1 MEKRRI
7 RLDIDGVVCRL
18 ITQEDDRYMEDLAKE
33 IGEQLEETRIVSPY
47 ITREAAALTAAL
59 NYCDEAKKKG
69 RLNALLKDRV
79 EELEVE
85 KELWLEEKAE
95 LKKKAEAQPDLALQQ
110 RAQQLEQENAR
121 LAQATQEA
129 ERLSRENSRLSEE
142 NESMRKVLQ
151 QAQQKLEQRLELRQ
165 RLVELEEENRQL
177 REAAGVSQQ
186 QKEQR
191 QREAAQRSADLEEK
205 VQQLADL
212 VEEQG
217 ELTRETVGSLH
228 QEPEEQPAPQPE
240 APKDRGISPALDLL
254 ERTAQENSAAPALE
268 EEEEEEQPASSRD
281 KKRRKNPLR
290 HEDEYV
296 QEGLVS
302 FFEKK

>member
-95 LKKKAEAQPDLALQQ
+95 LKKKAEAKPDLALQQ

-177 REAAGVSQQ
+177 RAAAGVSQQ
-186 QKEQR
+186 QKKQR

-254 ERTAQENSAAPALE
+254 ERTAQENSAAPAPE

>member
-1 MEKRRI
+1 MRYSENIIEGRNAVLEALRAGKPI
-7 RLDIDGVVCRL
+7 DRLFV
-18 ITQEDDRYMEDLAKE
+18 
-33 IGEQLEETRIVSPY
+33 LEG
-47 ITREAAALTAAL
+47 AH
-59 NYCDEAKKKG
+59 D
-69 RLNALLKDRV
+69 NALG
-79 EELEVE
+79 
-85 KELWLEEKAE
+85 
-95 LKKKAEAQPDLALQQ
+95 
-110 RAQQLEQENAR
+110 
-121 LAQATQEA
+121 
-129 ERLSRENSRLSEE
+129 SI
-142 NESMRKVLQ
+142 
-151 QAQQKLEQRLELRQ
+151 
-165 RLVELEEENRQL
+165 L
-177 REAAGVSQQ
+177 REAAGDSQK

-228 QEPEEQPAPQPE
+228 QEPEEQAAPQPE

-254 ERTAQENSAAPALE
+254 ERTAQENSAAPAPE

>member
-95 LKKKAEAQPDLALQQ
+95 LKKKAEAKPDLALQQ

-165 RLVELEEENRQL
+165 RLVELEEENRKL
-177 REAAGVSQQ
+177 RAAAGDSQQ

>member
-165 RLVELEEENRQL
+165 RLVELEEENRKL
-177 REAAGVSQQ
+177 REAAGDSQQ

-191 QREAAQRSADLEEK
+191 RQEAAQRSADLEEK

-254 ERTAQENSAAPALE
+254 ERTAQGNSAAPVPE

>member
-240 APKDRGISPALDLL
+240 APKGRGISPALDLL
-254 ERTAQENSAAPALE
+254 ERTAQENSAAPAP
-268 EEEEEEQPASSRD
+268 EEEEEQPASSRD

>member
-165 RLVELEEENRQL
+165 RLVELEEENRKL
-177 REAAGVSQQ
+177 REAAGDSQQ

-191 QREAAQRSADLEEK
+191 RQEAAQRSADLEEK

-228 QEPEEQPAPQPE
+228 QEPEEQAAPQPE

-254 ERTAQENSAAPALE
+254 ERTAQENSAAPAPE

>member
-95 LKKKAEAQPDLALQQ
+95 LKKKAEAKPDLALQQ

-165 RLVELEEENRQL
+165 RLVELEEENRKL

-191 QREAAQRSADLEEK
+191 RQEAAQRSADLEEK

>member
-165 RLVELEEENRQL
+165 RLVELEEENRKL
-177 REAAGVSQQ
+177 RAAAGVSQQ

-228 QEPEEQPAPQPE
+228 QEPEEQPAPQSE

>member
-95 LKKKAEAQPDLALQQ
+95 LKKKAEAKPDLALQQ

-165 RLVELEEENRQL
+165 RLVELEEENRKL

-191 QREAAQRSADLEEK
+191 RREAAQRSADLEEK

-228 QEPEEQPAPQPE
+228 QEPEEQAAPQPE

>member
-254 ERTAQENSAAPALE
+254 ERTAQENSAAPAPE

>member
-95 LKKKAEAQPDLALQQ
+95 LKKKAEAKPDLALQQ

-165 RLVELEEENRQL
+165 RLVELEEENRKL

-191 QREAAQRSADLEEK
+191 RREAAQRSADLEEK

-254 ERTAQENSAAPALE
+254 ERTAQENSAAPAPE

>member
-165 RLVELEEENRQL
+165 RLVELEEENRKL
-177 REAAGVSQQ
+177 REAAGDSQQ

-191 QREAAQRSADLEEK
+191 RREAAQHSAYLEEK

>member
-165 RLVELEEENRQL
+165 RLVELEEENRKL
-177 REAAGVSQQ
+177 REAAGDSQQ

-191 QREAAQRSADLEEK
+191 RQEAAQRSADLEEK

-254 ERTAQENSAAPALE
+254 ERTAQENSAAPAPE

>member
-165 RLVELEEENRQL
+165 RLVELEEENRKL
-177 REAAGVSQQ
+177 REAAGDSQQ

-212 VEEQG
+212 VEGQG

-254 ERTAQENSAAPALE
+254 ERTAQENSAAPAPE

>member
-47 ITREAAALTAAL
+47 ITREAAVLTAAL

-95 LKKKAEAQPDLALQQ
+95 LKKKAEAKPDLALQQ

-165 RLVELEEENRQL
+165 RLVELEEENRKL

-191 QREAAQRSADLEEK
+191 RREAAQRSADLEEK

-228 QEPEEQPAPQPE
+228 QEPEEQAAPQPE

>member
-95 LKKKAEAQPDLALQQ
+95 LKKKAEAKPDLALQQ

-165 RLVELEEENRQL
+165 RLVELEEENRKL
-177 REAAGVSQQ
+177 RAAAGDSQQ

-254 ERTAQENSAAPALE
+254 ERTAQENSAAPAPE

>member
-165 RLVELEEENRQL
+165 RLVELEEENRKL
-177 REAAGVSQQ
+177 RAAAGVSQQ

-254 ERTAQENSAAPALE
+254 ERTAQENSAAPAPE

>member
-165 RLVELEEENRQL
+165 RLVELEEENRKL

-254 ERTAQENSAAPALE
+254 ERTAQENSAAPAPE
-268 EEEEEEQPASSRD
+268 EEEEESSLPPAGTRSAGRTLCAMRTSTSR
-281 KKRRKNPLR
+281 RAW
-290 HEDEYV
+290 
-296 QEGLVS
+296 
-302 FFEKK
+302 

>member
-95 LKKKAEAQPDLALQQ
+95 LKKKAEAKPDLALQQ

-121 LAQATQEA
+121 LAQATQGA

-177 REAAGVSQQ
+177 GAAAGVSQQ

-240 APKDRGISPALDLL
+240 APKDRGVSPALDLL
-254 ERTAQENSAAPALE
+254 ERTAQENSAAPVPE

>member
-95 LKKKAEAQPDLALQQ
+95 LKKKAEAQPDLTLQQ

-165 RLVELEEENRQL
+165 RLVELEEENRKL
-177 REAAGVSQQ
+177 RAAAGDSQQ

-254 ERTAQENSAAPALE
+254 ERTAQENSAAPAPE

>member
-165 RLVELEEENRQL
+165 RLVELEEENRKL

-191 QREAAQRSADLEEK
+191 RREAAQRSADLEEK

-228 QEPEEQPAPQPE
+228 QEPEEQAAPQSE

>member
-95 LKKKAEAQPDLALQQ
+95 LKKKAEAKPDLALQQ

-165 RLVELEEENRQL
+165 RLVELEEENRKL

-191 QREAAQRSADLEEK
+191 RREAAQRSADLEEK

-254 ERTAQENSAAPALE
+254 ERTAQENSGAPALE

>member
-177 REAAGVSQQ
+177 RAAAGVSQQ

-254 ERTAQENSAAPALE
+254 ERTAQENSAAPVPE

>member
-205 VQQLADL
+205 VQHLADL

-254 ERTAQENSAAPALE
+254 ERTAQENSAAPVP
-268 EEEEEEQPASSRD
+268 EEEEEQPASSRD

>member
-165 RLVELEEENRQL
+165 RLVELEEENRKL
-177 REAAGVSQQ
+177 RAAAGDSQQ

-254 ERTAQENSAAPALE
+254 ERTAQENSAAPAPE

>member
-165 RLVELEEENRQL
+165 RLVELEEENRKL

-191 QREAAQRSADLEEK
+191 RREAAQRSADLEEK

-254 ERTAQENSAAPALE
+254 ERTAQENSAAPVPE